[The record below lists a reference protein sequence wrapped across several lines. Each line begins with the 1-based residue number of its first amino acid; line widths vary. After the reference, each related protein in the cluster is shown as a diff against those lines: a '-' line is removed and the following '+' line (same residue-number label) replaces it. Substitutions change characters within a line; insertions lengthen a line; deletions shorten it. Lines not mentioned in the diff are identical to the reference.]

1 MVAHGNRPRLCEQHT
16 QSARPCSRRWRYL
29 NCRRC
34 NFCTLSKAASGIYD
48 KGLTPLLRRTGNLLP
63 PCCGALQQLT
73 VKICGFQQHETLNYA
88 RKLGTAIQ
96 LSHILRNIHR
106 DTRVGKSTRPR
117 MRCRNRVFHKKT
129 SFNRATAITCRAC
142 WRLCRAGLEATAG
155 TGSRQAAIQPVSC
168 AQFIA
173 LLKKRRKN
181 NDRTLNQ
188 QLNEQI
194 SLSPLHKLRS
204 AWRTQSRANSRA
216 PLKPRRKTTQ

>member
-1 MVAHGNRPRLCEQHT
+1 MAAFELPQVQFLHIIEGCERDLRQRTYPSFYAELEVYCQHVA
-16 QSARPCSRRWRYL
+16 
-29 NCRRC
+29 
-34 NFCTLSKAASGIYD
+34 
-48 KGLTPLLRRTGNLLP
+48 
-63 PCCGALQQLT
+63 GALQQLT
-73 VKICGFQQHETLNYA
+73 AKICGFQQYETLNYA

-96 LSHILRNIHR
+96 QLSRILRNIHR

-204 AWRTQSRANSRA
+204 AWPHSIAGE
-216 PLKPRRKTTQ
+216 